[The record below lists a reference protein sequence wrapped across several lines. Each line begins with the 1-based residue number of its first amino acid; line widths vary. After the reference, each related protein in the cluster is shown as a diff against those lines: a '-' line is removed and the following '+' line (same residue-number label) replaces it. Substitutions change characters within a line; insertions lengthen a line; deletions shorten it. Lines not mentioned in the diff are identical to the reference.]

1 MQVMIYGVDLAADI
15 GNFIEFNDPNMKR
28 RQFLKS
34 TAIAS
39 MVAPFAVQQN
49 AFAQSRSRNRKMT
62 INLVCGAIGVK
73 ASQTRA
79 IELAAK
85 HGFESVE
92 AQSSYLAGL
101 SNGEL
106 ETLNADLKKKKLVWG
121 TSGLSVDFRKDE
133 AKFKEGLKELP
144 KLAEGLQRAGVKR
157 VNTWL
162 MPCHDDLTYLKNF
175 KQHSKRLRGVCEI
188 LADYDLRF
196 GMEYV
201 GTATL
206 LASRKYPFIHTMAET
221 RELVDSIGT
230 GNAGIVLD
238 SWHWWQA
245 GDSVA
250 DIESLNN
257 EDIILVDLNDAPVGV
272 EKNQQLDGKRE
283 LPMATGIIDAKG
295 FLNALV
301 KIGYDGPVRAEPFNQ
316 PLRDLEDDAACKATV
331 ASLKKAFKLIG

>member
-1 MQVMIYGVDLAADI
+1 MQVMIYGVDLAADF
-15 GNFIEFNDPNMKR
+15 GNFIQFIDPNMKR

-39 MVAPFAVQQN
+39 IAAPFAVQQTGL
-49 AFAQSRSRNRKMT
+49 AQSRSPNRKMT

-73 ASQTRA
+73 ADQTRA

-92 AQSSYLAGL
+92 AHSSYLAGL
-101 SNGEL
+101 SDAEL

-133 AKFKEGLKELP
+133 DTFKKGLKELP
-144 KLAEGLQRAGVKR
+144 KLAKGLQRAGVKR

-162 MPCHDDLTYLKNF
+162 MPCHDELTYLKNL
-175 KQHSKRLRGVCEI
+175 KQHSERLKKVCQV
-188 LADYDLRF
+188 LVDYDLRF

-221 RELVDSIGT
+221 LELVDSIGT

-245 GDSVA
+245 DDSVA
-250 DIESLNN
+250 DIESLKN
-257 EDIILVDLNDAPVGV
+257 EDIILVDLNDAPAGV
-272 EKNQQLDGKRE
+272 AKNQQLDGQRE
-283 LPMATGIIDAKG
+283 LPMASGIIDAKG

-331 ASLKKAFKLIG
+331 NSLKKAFKLIG

>member
-1 MQVMIYGVDLAADI
+1 
-15 GNFIEFNDPNMKR
+15 
-28 RQFLKS
+28 
-34 TAIAS
+34 
-39 MVAPFAVQQN
+39 MVAPFAVQQT
-49 AFAQSRSRNRKMT
+49 ALAQSRSPNRKMT
-62 INLVCGAIGVK
+62 LNLVCGAIGVK

-101 SNGEL
+101 SDGEL
-106 ETLNADLKKKKLVWG
+106 EALNADLKKKKLVWG
-121 TSGLSVDFRKDE
+121 TSGLSVDFRKDGDT
-133 AKFKEGLKELP
+133 FKKGLKELP

-162 MPCHDDLTYLKNF
+162 MPCHDELTYLENF
-175 KQHSKRLRGVCEI
+175 KQHSKRLREVCQV
-188 LADYDLRF
+188 LDDHDLRF

-221 RELVDSIGT
+221 RELVDAIGT

-245 GDSVA
+245 GDSIA

-257 EDIILVDLNDAPVGV
+257 EDIILVDLNDAPAGV
-272 EKNQQLDGKRE
+272 EKNQQLDGRRE
-283 LPMATGIIDAKG
+283 LPLASGTIDAKG

-316 PLRDLEDDAACKATV
+316 PLRDLEDDAACRATID
-331 ASLKKAFKLIG
+331 SLKKAFRLIG

>member
-1 MQVMIYGVDLAADI
+1 MQATIYGVDLGLSFSNLVD
-15 GNFIEFNDPNMKR
+15 ETDPHMKR
-28 RQFLKS
+28 RHFLKS

-39 MVAPFAVQQN
+39 IATPFARQRT
-49 AFAQSRSRNRKMT
+49 ASAQSRSANRKMT

-92 AQSSYLAGL
+92 AHASYLAEL
-101 SNGEL
+101 SDGEL
-106 ETLNADLKKKKLVWG
+106 ETLNADLKEKKLVWG
-121 TSGLSVDFRKDE
+121 TSGLSVDFRRDE
-133 AKFKEGLKELP
+133 DTFKRGLKDLP
-144 KLAEGLQRAGVKR
+144 GLAAGLQRAGVKC
-157 VNTWL
+157 VNTWI
-162 MPCHDDLTYLKNF
+162 MPCHDELTYLENF
-175 KQHSKRLRGVCEI
+175 KQHSNRLIKICKV
-188 LADYDLRF
+188 LDDYDLRF
-196 GMEYV
+196 GIEYV

-206 LASRKYPFIHTMAET
+206 LATRKYPFLHTMAEAL
-221 RELVDSIGT
+221 ELVDAIGT

-245 GDSVA
+245 GDSIA

-257 EDIILVDLNDAPVGV
+257 EDIILVDLNDAPAGI
-272 EKNQQLDGKRE
+272 EKNLQLDGKRE
-283 LPMATGIIDAKG
+283 LPLATGTIDAKG

-316 PLRDLEDDAACKATV
+316 SLRDLEDDPACKATV
-331 ASLKKAFKLIG
+331 DSLKKAFKLIG